1 MRTKMVLSI
10 AVSVLPAVVA
20 VLLGN
25 LLTGCS
31 SSGRR
36 TTENKIPA
44 AGVALAGAGSTFDS
58 ILFKSWFT
66 IFQHDNPNA
75 YITYDVVGSG
85 EGVRRFIGKNV
96 KDENRSE
103 EH

>member
-1 MRTKMVLSI
+1 MRTKTVHSMI
-10 AVSVLPAVVA
+10 VSLMTTVMIG
-20 VLLGN
+20 LLCA

-36 TTENKIPA
+36 TPENKVPVGA
-44 AGVALAGAGSTFDS
+44 VALAGAGSTFDS

-66 IFQHDNPNA
+66 SFQHENPNT

-96 KDENRSE
+96 KDVT
-103 EH
+103 